1 MRKKPK
7 IGDIVKSTVLTEN
20 IAGYVVGVEG
30 IHIWVRYFDDA
41 PKGASLHRKSCDVY
55 TRRSNVRIVSHARD

>member
-30 IHIWVRYFDDA
+30 IHLWVRYFDDA
-41 PKGASLHRKSCDVY
+41 PKGESCDVY
-55 TRRSNVRIVSHARD
+55 TRRSNVRVISYANSH

>member
-1 MRKKPK
+1 VRSKKPK

-30 IHIWVRYFDDA
+30 IHLWVRYFDDA
-41 PKGASLHRKSCDVY
+41 PKGESCDVY
-55 TRRSNVRIVSHARD
+55 TRRSNVRVISYANSH